1 MYTTLE
7 ETEFANA
14 DNYLDRANTF
24 QPSSLDPYLLDDYK
38 DYFYLP
44 LLLTRDS
51 EPLEQ
56 SNYECAKEVVWEAS
70 NMGETTELTFSH
82 WACGWLKLIVIHQ
95 DDKPGIIAAINLVKA
110 LEDYPVLNEERFA
123 ELELE
128 EAQFIWDNNSLDDR
142 INICREAGISIF
154 AARRDDVPIDY
165 YSRNSFRVI
174 DYDHHNSTH

>member
-14 DNYLDRANTF
+14 DDYLNRANTF
-24 QPSSLDPYLLDDYK
+24 RPSPLDPCLLDDYK

-44 LLLTRDS
+44 LLLSRDS

-56 SNYECAKEVVWEAS
+56 SNYEYAKEIIWEAS
-70 NMGETTELTFSH
+70 NMGETTELSFGH
-82 WACGWLKLIVIHQ
+82 WSCGWFNLIVIHQ

-110 LEDYPVLNEERFA
+110 LEDYPVLNEQRFA
-123 ELELE
+123 ELEAE
-128 EAQFIWDNNSLDDR
+128 KAQFIWDDNSLDNR

-154 AARRDDVPIDY
+154 AARRDDVPDDCISYLIY
-165 YSRNSFRVI
+165 Y
-174 DYDHHNSTH
+174 Y